1 MVINHASFCIQCL
14 PPSRQDLMAEAVG
27 LVASIIAIAGLAD
40 NVLKFVGETRHFV
53 RDVRSLT
60 GETERS
66 VRRIHFAA
74 GTINTAQ
81 TTLSTYCA
89 AGGITS
95 QSHVIQFIED
105 NATASFLESESR
117 YLSVHVN
124 KLKEGVYALR
134 KRWVPV
140 AAMYWRYFV
149 KDQVEDLREDM
160 EFIQVNLTLLLCC
173 VQLEIALKREKR
185 DEAEMQVELL
195 AREPSQTG

>member
-1 MVINHASFCIQCL
+1 
-14 PPSRQDLMAEAVG
+14 MAEAVG

-40 NVLKFVGETRHFV
+40 TVLKFVGETRYV
-53 RDVRSLT
+53 VKDMRSLA

-66 VRRIHFAA
+66 IGRIHFAA

-81 TTLSTYCA
+81 TTLSTYCG

-95 QSHVIQFIED
+95 KSHVIQFIED
-105 NATASFLESESR
+105 NAATTFLKSESKH
-117 YLSVHVN
+117 LTLHVN

-140 AAMYWRYFV
+140 AAMFWRYFI
-149 KDQVEDLREDM
+149 KDQIEDLREDM
-160 EFIQVNLTLLLCC
+160 EFIPVNLTLLLCC

-185 DEAEMQVELL
+185 DEAEMQVAFF
-195 AREPSQTG
+195 ARPS